1 MKRFIDYGIG
11 VIKLTNKGRNEK
23 LAEAVRSA
31 NSLLF
36 LLPQAYT
43 FRNRVVRVYGGLAK
57 IWKAVSE
64 LKVYGIN
71 EEKRKKELL
80 DKLRSTI
87 LNLRKIPN
95 EIPTPQ
101 EVQSTINYAVKYGA
115 QKKNE
120 SDLTPQQALE
130 LLEANRLLADDMGED
145 MAKGNTTR
153 LMQLQ
158 DELLQII
165 TDRVAI

>member
-11 VIKLTNKGRNEK
+11 VIKLTNKGHNEK
-23 LAEAVRSA
+23 LTEAVRSA

-36 LLPQAYT
+36 PLPQAYT
-43 FRNRVVRVYGGLAK
+43 FRNRVVRVYDGLAK
-57 IWKAVSE
+57 LWKAVSE
-64 LKVYGIN
+64 LKVYGNN
-71 EEKRKKELL
+71 ENKRKAELL
-80 DKLRSTI
+80 QKLKGII

-115 QKKNE
+115 EKKNE

-130 LLEANRLLADDMGED
+130 LLEANRLLAEDMGED
-145 MAKGNTTR
+145 MAKGNTTH
-153 LMQLQ
+153 LVKLQ
-158 DELLQII
+158 DELMQII
-165 TDRVAI
+165 TDKVAI

>member
-1 MKRFIDYGIG
+1 MKRFIDYGIDI
-11 VIKLTNKGRNEK
+11 VRLAAKGHNDK

-36 LLPQAYT
+36 PLPQAYT

-57 IWKAVSE
+57 LWKDVSE
-64 LKVYGIN
+64 FKVYGNN
-71 EEKRKKELL
+71 ENKRKAELL
-80 DKLRSTI
+80 QKLKGII

-115 QKKNE
+115 EKKNE

-130 LLEANRLLADDMGED
+130 LLVANKLVANDIGDNI
-145 MAKGNTTR
+145 AKGNTTH
-153 LMQLQ
+153 LVKLQ
-158 DELLQII
+158 DELMQII
-165 TDRVAI
+165 TDKVAI

>member
-11 VIKLTNKGRNEK
+11 VIKLTNKGHNKK

-36 LLPQAYT
+36 PLPQAYT
-43 FRNRVVRVYGGLAK
+43 FHNRVIRLCEGLAK
-57 IWKAVSE
+57 IGVDVKG
-64 LKVYGIN
+64 LKVYAN
-71 EEKRKKELL
+71 EKKRKNELL

-115 QKKNE
+115 EKKNE
-120 SDLTPQQALE
+120 GDLSPHEALE
-130 LLEANRLLADDMGED
+130 LLVANKLVANDIGDNI
-145 MAKGNTTR
+145 AKGNTTH
-153 LMQLQ
+153 LVKLQ
-158 DELLQII
+158 DELMQII
-165 TDRVAI
+165 TDKVAI